1 VYTLHYQLPPT
12 RAMNRFKRRED
23 GGTDFDNGFWLDVDK
38 LRKWDDWTVK
48 AREYLDT
55 LGSEA
60 KLMDIIND
68 YEPVVT
74 NFHEWLW
81 GRIQEE
87 HATAIEETFDLERR
101 MMEVERQRYGD
112 SDTKQAE
119 EASPSQRSV
128 LASLAEPTLDV
139 ASEPATVD
147 DLIVSLYEAI
157 SFPYG
162 GVRIW
167 TASALCSSP
176 TLSSSM
182 WSQKRLT
189 GRT

>member
-1 VYTLHYQLPPT
+1 
-12 RAMNRFKRRED
+12 MNRFKRREH

-74 NFHEWLW
+74 NFHKWLW

-101 MMEVERQRYGD
+101 MMRS
-112 SDTKQAE
+112 SDNGTAIRTRSKPKKLHLHR
-119 EASPSQRSV
+119 EAYWRRWLGLLWMSRVSQPR
-128 LASLAEPTLDV
+128 
-139 ASEPATVD
+139 
-147 DLIVSLYEAI
+147 
-157 SFPYG
+157 
-162 GVRIW
+162 
-167 TASALCSSP
+167 
-176 TLSSSM
+176 
-182 WSQKRLT
+182 
-189 GRT
+189 